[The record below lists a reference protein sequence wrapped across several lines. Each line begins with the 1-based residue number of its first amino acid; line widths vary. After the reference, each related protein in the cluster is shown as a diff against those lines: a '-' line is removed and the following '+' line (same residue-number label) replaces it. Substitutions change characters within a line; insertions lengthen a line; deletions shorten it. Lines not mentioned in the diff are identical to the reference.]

1 MADFH
6 VSCEPH
12 PDKSIKANT
21 HYAAAQR
28 YGETVL
34 QGEAKDEE
42 EFAVRVISRET
53 GAVRNYTI
61 RAEVTTHW
69 VVTLDKDK
77 DDDQEAG

>member
-12 PDKSIKANT
+12 LDKSIKAST

-34 QGEAKDEE
+34 KDEAQDEE
-42 EFAVRVISRET
+42 EFSVCVVSRET
-53 GAVRNYTI
+53 GERRNYTL

-69 VVTLDKDK
+69 VVTLDKSK
-77 DDDQEAG
+77 NEEAV

>member
-12 PDKSIKANT
+12 SDRSIKAST

-34 QGEAKDEE
+34 QDEAKDEE
-42 EFAVRVISRET
+42 EFSVRVISRET
-53 GAVRNYTI
+53 GEERFYTL
-61 RAEVTTHW
+61 RANVTTHW

-77 DDDQEAG
+77 EAG